1 MSISKNF
8 WLLLIFILSGI
19 VVGGLLGELASQVN
33 WLWWLGY
40 GQEFGTSSPLALD
53 LDILKLTFGITVKIN
68 VASIIGLLLS
78 LFIYGRFVR

>member
-1 MSISKNF
+1 MSISRSF

-19 VVGGLLGELASQVN
+19 VVGGLLGELAMQVS

-40 GQEFGTSSPLALD
+40 GQEFGTSAPFILD

-68 VASIIGLLLS
+68 VASIIGLLLAVFVYS
-78 LFIYGRFVR
+78 RFVR